1 MFLKNFNNKKGFSLL
16 EIVITIIIL
25 GISLSAILE
34 SFIVGSAS
42 SVRIANE
49 VTATNLAKQYM
60 ADIYY
65 CSEAGGPVFNSSGG
79 KICKNFHS
87 ANGNSKNKKNSANGN
102 SAKRNSK
109 SIFLNGAS
117 SFINY
122 IISPQGP
129 VLLNNY
135 CFYTKI
141 TSTYYSTIQ
150 SPDGNASIYN
160 WTQVSSTSTASSD
173 AAIAIVV
180 QTGWYTSTNGA
191 GGATAVCAVTP
202 PSTYPSVSLSAIFTN
217 Y

>member
-1 MFLKNFNNKKGFSLL
+1 MSLKNFNNKKGFSLL

-65 CSEAGGPVFNSSGG
+65 CSEAGGPVYNSSGG
-79 KICKNFHS
+79 IICNNFKS
-87 ANGNSKNKKNSANGN
+87 ANGNGTGTNNINGNGN
-102 SAKRNSK
+102 SGTSIWNS
-109 SIFLNGAS
+109 GAS
-117 SFINY
+117 GFGNY

-129 VLLNNY
+129 VPLNNY
-135 CFYTKI
+135 CFYTTI
-141 TSTYYSTIQ
+141 TPTYYSTIK
-150 SPDGNASIYN
+150 SAGGNASIYINGQPN
-160 WTQVSSTSTASSD
+160 WTQNNNSST

-180 QTGWYTSTNGA
+180 QTGWYNPTSTNG
-191 GGATAVCAVTP
+191 TLTCAAAP
-202 PSTYPSVSLSAIFTN
+202 AAYPSVSLSAIFTN

>member
-1 MFLKNFNNKKGFSLL
+1 MCLKYFNNKKGFSLL

-65 CSEAGGPVFNSSGG
+65 CSEAGGPVYNSSGG
-79 KICKNFHS
+79 KICSNF
-87 ANGNSKNKKNSANGN
+87 NSANGN
-102 SAKRNSK
+102 SANATSTI
-109 SIFLNGAS
+109 SIWSTGVSGFS
-117 SFINY
+117 NY
-122 IISPQGP
+122 ITSPQGP
-129 VLLNNY
+129 IIPPLNHY

-141 TSTYYSTIQ
+141 TPTYYSTIK
-150 SPDGNASIYN
+150 SDNGNASIYINGQLN
-160 WTQVSSTSTASSD
+160 WTQNNNLSA

-180 QTGWYTSTNGA
+180 QTGWYNPTSTNG
-191 GGATAVCAVTP
+191 TLTCAAAPTM
-202 PSTYPSVSLSAIFTN
+202 YPSVSLSAIFTN

>member
-1 MFLKNFNNKKGFSLL
+1 MLLKLFNNKKGFSLL

-65 CSEAGGPVFNSSGG
+65 CSEAGGPSSGG
-79 KICKNFHS
+79 TICNNF
-87 ANGNSKNKKNSANGN
+87 NSANGS
-102 SAKRNSK
+102 SANGSRH
-109 SIFLNGAS
+109 SIWNIGLSGFNQ
-117 SFINY
+117 F

-129 VLLNNY
+129 MPLNNY
-135 CFYTKI
+135 CFYTTI
-141 TSTYYSTIQ
+141 TPTYYSAIN
-150 SPDGNASIYN
+150 SANGNASIYINGQLN
-160 WTQVSSTSTASSD
+160 WTPNNNSSA

-180 QTGWYTSTNGA
+180 NTGWYNSILTNGTPTCSA
-191 GGATAVCAVTP
+191 PPTA
-202 PSTYPSVSLSAIFTN
+202 YPSVSLSTIFTK

>member
-65 CSEAGGPVFNSSGG
+65 CSEAGHSGG
-79 KICKNFHS
+79 TICKKNFHS
-87 ANGNSKNKKNSANGN
+87 ANGNSANG
-102 SAKRNSK
+102 NSK

-191 GGATAVCAVTP
+191 GGAPAVCAVTP

>member
-65 CSEAGGPVFNSSGG
+65 CSEAGGHVYNSSGG
-79 KICKNFHS
+79 TICNNF
-87 ANGNSKNKKNSANGN
+87 NSANGN
-102 SAKRNSK
+102 IWNS
-109 SIFLNGAS
+109 LS
-117 SFINY
+117 SFSNY
-122 IISPQGP
+122 ITSPQGP
-129 VLLNNY
+129 MPLNNY
-135 CFYTKI
+135 CFYTTI
-141 TSTYYSTIQ
+141 TPTYYSTIN
-150 SPDGNASIYN
+150 SANGNASIYINGQLN
-160 WTQVSSTSTASSD
+160 WTPNNNSSA

-180 QTGWYTSTNGA
+180 NTGWYNSILTNGTPTCSA
-191 GGATAVCAVTP
+191 PPTA
-202 PSTYPSVSLSAIFTN
+202 YPSVSLSTIFTN